1 MGVNQGHQATRTAQ
15 AIINLAL
22 MTGNIGRPGTGANS
36 ITGQCNA
43 MGSRLF
49 SNTTNLIGGHSF
61 ENPAHREKVANA
73 LGIDASHVPDRGSQ
87 AYDQIMDGI
96 LRGRIRGLWIVATN
110 TAHSWIN
117 QRDARD
123 ILAKLDFLVVQDM
136 YSTTDTAKLAHLV
149 LPAAGW
155 GEKEGTFINSER
167 RIGLLKQVMR
177 APGQALSDFRIFQLI
192 ADAWGVGE
200 MFARFA
206 SPERVFELLQACSR
220 GQPCDISGIGGYS
233 ELEQE
238 GGIQWPVPEGS
249 PALPT
254 ERRLFEDGKFFTP
267 SGRARF
273 VFDAPR
279 PLPEQVNA
287 HFPMLLLTGRGSSS
301 QWHTETR
308 TGQSAL
314 LRKLA
319 PRVPYVEIE
328 PDDAQA
334 LGIGPTDWVRV
345 TSQRGS
351 IEVRAQITRVVARG
365 HVFIPMHFADTN
377 VLTLASFDPHS
388 RQPAYKACAVKL
400 EKLVRT

>member
-1 MGVNQGHQATRTAQ
+1 
-15 AIINLAL
+15 
-22 MTGNIGRPGTGANS
+22 
-36 ITGQCNA
+36 

-49 SNTTNLIGGHSF
+49 SNTTNLLGGHAF
-61 ENPAHREKVANA
+61 DNPEHRQKVAGV
-73 LGIDASHVPDRGSQ
+73 LGIDPARIPDRGSQ

-96 LRGRIRGLWIVATN
+96 LRGKIKGLWVVATN

-123 ILAKLDFLVVQDM
+123 ILKKLDFLVVQDM
-136 YSTTDTAKLAHLV
+136 YSSTDTAQLAHLL

-192 ADAWGVGE
+192 AEAWGVGE
-200 MFARFA
+200 MFARFE
-206 SPERVFELLQACSR
+206 SPESTFKVLQECSR
-220 GQPCDISGIGGYS
+220 NQPCDISGIGGYA
-233 ELEQE
+233 ELEAN
-238 GGIQWPVPEGS
+238 GGMQWPVPTGS
-249 PALPT
+249 SGLAT
-254 ERRLFEDGKFFTP
+254 ERRLFADGKFFTKN
-267 SGRARF
+267 GRARF

-279 PLPEQVNA
+279 PMPETVNER
-287 HFPMLLLTGRGSSS
+287 FPLLLLTGRGSSS

-308 TGQSAL
+308 TSKSAV

-319 PRVPYVEIE
+319 PKVPYVEID

-351 IEVRAQITRVVARG
+351 IEVRAQITRVVPRG
-365 HVFIPMHFADTN
+365 QVFIPMHFPDTN

-400 EKLVRT
+400 EKLDRTSAVLG